1 MEEGLRNKST
11 GKASKVIE
19 ELQGEITKNSDK
31 LNRYRLH
38 QILKRK
44 VEKKKRES
52 MISSSFGKDDSAI
65 N

>member
-19 ELQGEITKNSDK
+19 ELQGEIAKNSDK

-44 VEKKKRES
+44 VEKKKR
-52 MISSSFGKDDSAI
+52 
-65 N
+65 